1 MIHTSEQPI
10 HTREQ
15 IEEKLRTVKGTHI
28 KRQSLRKKLKENS
41 NREVN
46 NRIDKLKE
54 EIRAL
59 KACGIKDQALS
70 PVYAKI
76 TQLEMRIL

>member
-1 MIHTSEQPI
+1 MTHTSEQPI
-10 HTREQ
+10 HTHEQ

-28 KRQSLRKKLKENS
+28 KRQNLRKKLKENS

-46 NRIDKLKE
+46 KRIDKLKE

-59 KACGIKDQALS
+59 KACGIKNQALS

>member
-1 MIHTSEQPI
+1 MIYTS
-10 HTREQ
+10 EQ
-15 IEEKLRTVKGTHI
+15 IEEKARQVKGTHI
-28 KRQSLRKKLKENS
+28 KRQNLRKKLKENS
-41 NREVN
+41 NREIN
-46 NRIDKLKE
+46 KRIHKLKE

-59 KACGIKDQALS
+59 KACGVKNQALS